1 MKPLVIISILML
13 IFQNGNAQTQLD
25 SMSTTGSLVIQDRRL
40 TLLGN
45 EMNQYNESLSLKTKM
60 VDGFRLIILKTSNR
74 EEAMKL
80 RSTLLR
86 VLPDQKLYMIFVSP
100 NIKLKMGNFT
110 ERTEAEKMRK
120 WLLEQKIVSGNI
132 YIVPEKVELKPIP
145 KTNEP
150 E

>member
-1 MKPLVIISILML
+1 MKRLVTISILML
-13 IFQNGNAQTQLD
+13 MFQNGNAQTQLD
-25 SMSTTGSLVIQDRRL
+25 TMSKIGSMVIQDRRL

-45 EMNQYNESLSLKTKM
+45 EMNQYNQSLSLKTKM
-60 VDGFRLIILKTSNR
+60 VDGFRLIILKTSDR

>member
-1 MKPLVIISILML
+1 MKRLVTISILML

-60 VDGFRLIILKTSNR
+60 VDGFRLIILKTSDR

>member
-25 SMSTTGSLVIQDRRL
+25 SMSTIGSLVIQDRRL

-60 VDGFRLIILKTSNR
+60 VDGFRLIILKTSDR

>member
-1 MKPLVIISILML
+1 MKRLVTISILML
-13 IFQNGNAQTQLD
+13 IFQNGKAQTQLD

-40 TLLGN
+40 TLLGK

-60 VDGFRLIILKTSNR
+60 VDGFRLIILKTSDR

>member
-60 VDGFRLIILKTSNR
+60 VDGFRLIILKTSDR

>member
-1 MKPLVIISILML
+1 MLM
-13 IFQNGNAQTQLD
+13 FQNGNAQTQLD
-25 SMSTTGSLVIQDRRL
+25 TMSKIGSMVIQDRRL

-45 EMNQYNESLSLKTKM
+45 EMNQYNQSLSLKTKM
-60 VDGFRLIILKTSNR
+60 VDGFRLIILKTSDR

-80 RSTLLR
+80 RSNLLR
-86 VLPDQKLYMIFVSP
+86 ILPDQKLYMIFVSP